1 MPLLPKE
8 PYERKWLLQ
17 LITVILLF
25 VLLLTGVWLYYD
37 FTLKRLEKQ
46 KNTIDGN
53 ARRYTYYFTHP

>member
-37 FTLKRLEKQ
+37 LTLKQLDRQ
-46 KNTIDGN
+46 KNTEHKS
-53 ARRYTYYFTHP
+53 Y